1 MGAGLFMGS
10 TPINGVRVGTFSKGG
25 IIPSGTISITS
36 NGNYDVTQYA
46 NANVSVSGTGIDTSD
61 ATLTSGGQM
70 LEGIIAYGKNGK
82 VEGTIPSKGAASIT
96 PSETAQEIA
105 AGQYLSGEQTIKAIP
120 STYVGSGVTRQDA
133 KTITPS
139 ESIQV
144 AVDAGIYTD
153 GVIQVNAI
161 PTNYVGSAIT
171 RQAAKTIIPSTS
183 EQTATQAGVYTTGA
197 IKVSAMPTGA
207 LSTPVV
213 DSDGLVTAQ
222 VGTSGYLVSGTEK
235 TLQLT
240 IQAAKTVTPSESE
253 QVAVEAGVYTTGQVE
268 VGAISSSYVGSAV
281 TRQAAKTVTP
291 STNEQTAVQTGVY
304 TTGDIKIAAI
314 QTETKDITSNGTY
327 TPTSGKFFSSVNVN
341 VSSAEFSTQSKSIIP
356 NETEQII
363 TPDSGY
369 DGLSSVTVGAIS
381 STYVGSGVTK
391 QAAKTVAPSTSE
403 QTIISAGVYT
413 TGEIKMS
420 AMPTG
425 TLNAP
430 TVDSAG
436 LVTSQVGT
444 GGYLSSGTK
453 TTLQLT
459 VQATKT
465 ISPSESEQIAVE
477 SNVFTTGQI
486 KVSAVSSS
494 YIGSAITKKSSAT
507 YTPGT
512 TNQIIS
518 SGQYLSG
525 TQTILG
531 DANLVSSNIL
541 SGVSIFGV
549 SGSVVMQKYY
559 TGTSTPSSSLGNDG
573 DLYFK
578 E

>member
-10 TPINGVRVGTFSKGG
+10 TPINGVQVGTFSKGG
-25 IIPSGTISITS
+25 IIPSGTISITN

-46 NANVSVSGTGIDTSD
+46 NANVNVSGTGIDTSD

-82 VEGTIPSKGAASIT
+82 VEGTIPSKGVASIT

-105 AGQYLSGEQTIKAIP
+105 AGQYLSGKQTIKAIP
-120 STYVGSGVTRQDA
+120 NTYVGSGVTRQDA

-153 GVIQVNAI
+153 GAIQVNAI
-161 PTNYVGSAIT
+161 PSN
-171 RQAAKTIIPSTS
+171 
-183 EQTATQAGVYTTGA
+183 
-197 IKVSAMPTGA
+197 
-207 LSTPVV
+207 
-213 DSDGLVTAQ
+213 
-222 VGTSGYLVSGTEK
+222 
-235 TLQLT
+235 
-240 IQAAKTVTPSESE
+240 
-253 QVAVEAGVYTTGQVE
+253 
-268 VGAISSSYVGSAV
+268 YVGSAV
-281 TRQAAKTVTP
+281 TRQAAKTIMP
-291 STNEQTAVQTGVY
+291 STSEQTAVQTGVY
-304 TTGDIKIAAI
+304 TTGTIKIAAI

-341 VSSAEFSTQSKSIIP
+341 VSSVEFSTQSKSIIP

-403 QTIISAGVYT
+403 QTIVSAGVYT
-413 TGEIKMS
+413 TGDIKVS

-425 TLNAP
+425 TLNNP
-430 TVDSAG
+430 VVDSTG
-436 LVTSQVGT
+436 LVTAQVGT
-444 GGYLSSGTK
+444 SGYLAGGTK
-453 TTLQLT
+453 KTLQLT
-459 VQATKT
+459 VQTAKT
-465 ISPSESEQIAVE
+465 VTPSESEQIAVE
-477 SNVFTTGQI
+477 AGVYTTGQI
-486 KVSAVSSS
+486 KVAAAPAGLDTSDATATDSDIVKDKTAYVKGKKVTGLIDEIDRSTKIYYGDSQIENIQKTTQIDGFEIIIKNNIALLFRVNS
-494 YIGSAITKKSSAT
+494 RIG
-507 YTPGT
+507 
-512 TNQIIS
+512 
-518 SGQYLSG
+518 L
-525 TQTILG
+525 
-531 DANLVSSNIL
+531 LVSGDRFGNATAENVAVGSTFT
-541 SGVSIFGV
+541 SAAGVKVAGTM
-549 SGSVVMQKYY
+549 VVQKYY